1 MLNSEAELNH
11 LKFAGHSPCRRED
24 QRFFRIKAS
33 IIGHGKS
40 KHTNESSKICGRGST
55 IEQQL
60 IRTYTGD
67 KRRTIRRKLK
77 DMIMAS
83 MLASS
88 MSKGDIARLYIYSA
102 YYGWRAN
109 GILQACHRFGVR
121 LDEHSL
127 TDACSIVA
135 RLKYPEPQ
143 HCSPERERKIQ
154 RRTMYILERIHND
167 GRIRDL
173 VYTERWSINDI
184 SVPSEVMKRLTS
196 VLTPEDALEVIFE
209 ASSREREWLT
219 RLWISEG
226 IPMRFENSRLCLRLA
241 GFGWEQN

>member
-1 MLNSEAELNH
+1 MPNARLPVPSRGFTRIIHRIGLLAFRQQWHSVYGKITADMLNSEAELNQISN
-11 LKFAGHSPCRRED
+11 LLVIALVAAED
-24 QRFFRIKAS
+24 QRFFSHKGIDYRAMVRAS
-33 IIGHGKS
+33 IQNLRARRYVEG
-40 KHTNESSKICGRGST
+40 GST

-167 GRIRDL
+167 GRIRNL

-184 SVPSEVMKRLTS
+184 SVPL
-196 VLTPEDALEVIFE
+196 
-209 ASSREREWLT
+209 
-219 RLWISEG
+219 
-226 IPMRFENSRLCLRLA
+226 
-241 GFGWEQN
+241 